1 MCLVLTQY
9 MRHVA
14 DTKLLENLPPDSAEQ
29 QALIADIQNSDGYNW
44 G

>member
-1 MCLVLTQY
+1 MCLGSLSTY
-9 MRHVA
+9 NIVA

-29 QALIADIQNSDGYNW
+29 QSLIADTLNSDGYNW